1 LPTPRGLSQAPT
13 SFIGSWCLDIHR
25 LPLVACHTTKNYKD
39 ARVHYAVL
47 KIRAGPPTPSTTTYP
62 EQPAPPGKTTQQP
75 RTTHQQYGESR
86 PQPHHHTNPQ
96 HPPQGRPGQPVR
108 HVTQKNRTI
117 LSPGHGPIPQDPT
130 ARLGPAPNIT
140 HVPHPNPTKQ
150 WASGSTSSIRQA
162 PNLMVN
168 VPRSEA
174 PPPQDT
180 RSGNDE

>member
-1 LPTPRGLSQAPT
+1 MLASTMQFSKYGQDHRPHRPPLTPSNPHHQAKPPSSRGPPT
-13 SFIGSWCLDIHR
+13 SSM
-25 LPLVACHTTKNYKD
+25 V
-39 ARVHYAVL
+39 
-47 KIRAGPPTPSTTTYP
+47 RAGPSHTTTPTPNI
-62 EQPAPPGKTTQQP
+62 PPNK
-75 RTTHQQYGESR
+75 
-86 PQPHHHTNPQ
+86 
-96 HPPQGRPGQPVR
+96 GRPGQPVR